1 MDSEVNNCME
11 VDKGNIASVSSLKRF
26 AGTNFRKA
34 IYCIYEIKHW
44 IYFTVSVLF
53 SVEYTAC

>member
-44 IYFTVSVLF
+44 IYCTVSVLF
-53 SVEYTAC
+53 